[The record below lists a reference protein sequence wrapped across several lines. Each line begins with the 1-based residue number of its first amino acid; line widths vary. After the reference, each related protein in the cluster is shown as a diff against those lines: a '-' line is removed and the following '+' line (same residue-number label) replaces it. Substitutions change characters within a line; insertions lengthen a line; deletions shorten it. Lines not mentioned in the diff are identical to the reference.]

1 MAEFLL
7 DDIPHHHK
15 ILRSSDCLNLR
26 LPNHLQC
33 KTCTAFFNNLV
44 FKPKQKR
51 GTSAN
56 RICERPWHFSNST
69 SRMNVKRLSY
79 QGVIAF
85 LSKEGI
91 NDETSDEAT
100 DTEEEATTTTTAQ
113 KKKTTTTSLWL
124 QSTMKTKWNQHN

>member
-1 MAEFLL
+1 
-7 DDIPHHHK
+7 
-15 ILRSSDCLNLR
+15 
-26 LPNHLQC
+26 
-33 KTCTAFFNNLV
+33 
-44 FKPKQKR
+44 
-51 GTSAN
+51 
-56 RICERPWHFSNST
+56 
-69 SRMNVKRLSY
+69 MNVKRLSY